1 MTALPKVQID
11 ADVLEIIEEHCF
23 SETTLEVGGFL
34 VGKAAKGV
42 TSIVHALPALKAV
55 SGQVNLT
62 FGHDAWEDALA
73 TVQSDF
79 PDEKIVGWYHSHPG
93 FGLFLS
99 DYDSFIQ
106 ENFFSDPSHVALVVD
121 PLAGNLGWFVVR
133 DSEVVELFRED
144 TSRDAILPPAAEKVD
159 LDEEQVEKREG
170 GLVRILVLTLALAAI
185 LGLTIGWY
193 VRNNAAVKDQQA
205 KQAAAIAMQQE
216 ACTVF
221 QIKFETY
228 KTKFPKIELAPY
240 CSVMPT
246 GSGISKEMLL
256 AQMDAFGI
264 SQANG
269 VNEKILRWFNPNL
282 DKDLSVPGK
291 YLIIPQII
299 PPVPNKP
306 STPPT
311 VTPPASSPP
320 SPSKTPSVSPPVSS
334 SPSAT
339 TPILPQFSI
348 QPSTNPKGK

>member
-79 PDEKIVGWYHSHPG
+79 PDEKIIGWYHSHPG

-133 DSEVVELFRED
+133 DSEVVELYRED

-159 LDEEQVEKREG
+159 LDDEQVEKREG
-170 GLVRILVLTLALAAI
+170 GLVRMLVLTLALAAI

-193 VRNNAAVKDQQA
+193 VHNNAAVKDQQA

-221 QIKFETY
+221 QIKLETY
-228 KTKFPKIELAPY
+228 KKKFPKIDVAPY
-240 CSVMPT
+240 CSVIQT

-256 AQMDAFGI
+256 AQMDPFGI
-264 SQANG
+264 SQANA
-269 VNEKILRWFNPNL
+269 VNEKVLLWFNPNL
-282 DKDLSVPGK
+282 DKDLSVSGK
-291 YLIIPQII
+291 YLLIPQII
-299 PPVPNKP
+299 PPVPDEP
-306 STPPT
+306 TVTATPT
-311 VTPPASSPP
+311 VTPTVTA
-320 SPSKTPSVSPPVSS
+320 TPTATATPTV
-334 SPSAT
+334 SAT
-339 TPILPQFSI
+339 PTVTPVLPQFSI
-348 QPSTNPKGK
+348 KPSTTPKGK